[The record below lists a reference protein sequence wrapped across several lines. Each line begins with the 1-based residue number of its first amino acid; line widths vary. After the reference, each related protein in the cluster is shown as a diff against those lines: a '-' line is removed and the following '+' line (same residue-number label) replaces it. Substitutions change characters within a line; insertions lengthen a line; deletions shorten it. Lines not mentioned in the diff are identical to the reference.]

1 MILNFGGGDVVL
13 DCSMVLGS
21 SPFFENRISSVF
33 PLFFLHKEK
42 ERVI

>member
-21 SPFFENRISSVF
+21 SSSFENFSVF
-33 PLFFLHKEK
+33 PLFASIFLLAR
-42 ERVI
+42 ERE